1 MFAMESMPMTDTT
14 SLHAAASPQV
24 LIIDGA
30 SIRDIASLYDEINR
44 VFMVGEDWRLGASL
58 DGLDD
63 MLYGGYGV
71 LRGKSP
77 AIVVW
82 QQMDSSRSALGVEAT
97 RAYYLA
103 KLEQPQVFKPG
114 PIHAALAR
122 LDHDGPTY
130 FDLVLQVFADH
141 PNITLRED
149 DR

>member
-1 MFAMESMPMTDTT
+1 MTTTT
-14 SLHAAASPQV
+14 SLHAASPPQV

-30 SIRDIASLYDEINR
+30 NIRDIASLYDEINR
-44 VFMVGEDWRLGASL
+44 VFMVGEDWLLGASL

-82 QQMDSSRSALGVEAT
+82 QQMDSSRIALGVEAT

-103 KLEQPQVFKPG
+103 KLEHPQVFKPG

-122 LDHDGPTY
+122 LGQGGPTY
-130 FDLVLQVFADH
+130 FDLVMQVFADH
-141 PNITLRED
+141 PNITLRAA

>member
-1 MFAMESMPMTDTT
+1 MTMTHATRVDT
-14 SLHAAASPQV
+14 ASAPQI
-24 LIIDGA
+24 LMIDGA
-30 SIRDIASLYDEINR
+30 SIRDIASFYDEINR

-71 LRGKSP
+71 LGKSP

-82 QQMDSSRSALGVEAT
+82 DQMDSSRSALGVEAT

-103 KLEQPQVFKPG
+103 KLDQPQLFKPG

-122 LDHDGPTY
+122 LGQGGPTY

-141 PNITLRED
+141 PNITLRAAD
-149 DR
+149 

>member
-1 MFAMESMPMTDTT
+1 
-14 SLHAAASPQV
+14 
-24 LIIDGA
+24 
-30 SIRDIASLYDEINR
+30 
-44 VFMVGEDWRLGASL
+44 
-58 DGLDD
+58 

-103 KLEQPQVFKPG
+103 KLEQPQVFKPE

-122 LDHDGPTY
+122 LGQDGPTY
-130 FDLVLQVFADH
+130 FDLVMQVFADH
-141 PNITLRED
+141 PNITLRGAD
-149 DR
+149 D

>member
-1 MFAMESMPMTDTT
+1 MTT
-14 SLHAAASPQV
+14 SLHAPSPPQT
-24 LIIDGA
+24 LMIDGDN
-30 SIRDIASLYDEINR
+30 IQDIASFYDEINR

-82 QQMDSSRSALGVEAT
+82 QQMDSSRIALGIEAT

-103 KLEQPQVFKPG
+103 KLEHPQVFKPG

-122 LDHDGPTY
+122 LGQGGPTY

-141 PNITLRED
+141 PNITLRAAD
-149 DR
+149 D

>member
-1 MFAMESMPMTDTT
+1 MTMTHATSVDT
-14 SLHAAASPQV
+14 ASAPQI
-24 LIIDGA
+24 LMIDGA
-30 SIRDIASLYDEINR
+30 SIRDIASFYDEINR
-44 VFMVGEDWRLGASL
+44 VFMVGEDWQLGASL

-71 LRGKSP
+71 LRGKAP

-82 QQMDSSRSALGVEAT
+82 DDMDSSRSALGVEAT

-103 KLEQPQVFKPG
+103 KLEHPQVFKPG

-122 LDHDGPTY
+122 LGQGGPTY

-141 PNITLRED
+141 PNITLRAAD
-149 DR
+149 N